1 MALRIFLLTIVGF
14 FCTHCASLNL
24 AGKSYE
30 GKPVERTQ
38 KPRIIGVAQAGR
50 LDFAPEKVTY
60 ILPGSDLKNIGTYT
74 VSADTVTIRNATGIT
89 YTFTIKED
97 GKILLWNGVEL
108 RRTDFPWP

>member
-1 MALRIFLLTIVGF
+1 MAIRIFLLTIVGF
-14 FCTHCASLNL
+14 FCTHCTSLDL

-30 GKPVERTQ
+30 GKPKESAQ
-38 KPRIIGVAQAGR
+38 KPRIIGAVQAGR
-50 LDFAPEKVTY
+50 IDFAPEKVTY

-74 VSADTVTIRNATGIT
+74 VSAGTVTIRNATGVT

-108 RRTDFPWP
+108 RRTDFSWP